1 MKVSKSH
8 PRSESLRQ
16 RHLIVEGMKKGIVA
30 DCGLISQGRGE
41 AFDYLIGERTVD
53 MALSAEM
60 AAVALLLSADNPVIS
75 VNGNTAALVPKE
87 LVKLS
92 NAVNAKLEVNLFYR
106 STEREKAIEKVLN
119 KSGAKVVY
127 GVGKKADKRVPKLDS
142 PRAKVDS
149 DGIWS
154 SDVVL
159 VPLEDGD
166 RVEALISMKKKVI
179 AIDLN
184 PLSRTAQK
192 ADVSII
198 DNVVRAIPNMIEIT
212 GKMRKLPKEEL
223 IAFYKSFDNKKNLKK
238 MTEIIRSGF
247 C

>member
-1 MKVSKSH
+1 MKFSVSH
-8 PRSESLRQ
+8 PRHESLRQ
-16 RHLIVEGMKKGIVA
+16 RHLIVGGVKKGIVA
-30 DCGLISQGRGE
+30 DGGLISQGRGE
-41 AFDYLIGERTVD
+41 AFDYLLGEKTAD

-60 AAVALLLSADNPVIS
+60 AAVAMLLSAENPVIS

-92 NAVNAKLEVNLFYR
+92 EAVNAKLEVNLFYR
-106 STEREKAIEKVLN
+106 SSKREKAIEKVLRKN
-119 KSGAKVVY
+119 GAKAVY
-127 GVGKKADKRVPKLDS
+127 GVGKKADKRVPSLDS

-149 DGIWS
+149 KGIWS

-166 RVEALISMKKKVI
+166 RVEALISMKKMVI

-198 DNVVRAIPNMIEIT
+198 DNVVRALPNMIEIA
-212 GKMRKLPKEEL
+212 GKMLKLPKKKL
-223 IAFYKSFDNKKNLKK
+223 KAVYKSFDNRINLKEMEK
-238 MTEIIRSGF
+238 KVRMGV
-247 C
+247 

>member
-16 RHLIVEGMKKGIVA
+16 RHLIVEGMEKGIVA
-30 DCGLISQGRGE
+30 DGGLISQGRGE
-41 AFDYLIGERTVD
+41 AFDYLIGERTID
-53 MALSAEM
+53 MALSAEL

-92 NAVNAKLEVNLFYR
+92 EAVNAKLEVNLFYR
-106 STEREKAIEKVLN
+106 SQEREKAIEKVLR
-119 KSGAKVVY
+119 KSGAKIVY

-149 DGIWS
+149 EGIWS

-166 RVEALISMKKKVI
+166 RVEALVAMKKRVI

-198 DNVVRAIPNMIEIT
+198 DNVVRALPNMIEIA
-212 GKMRKLPKEEL
+212 GKMRKLHKEEL
-223 IAFYKSFDNKKNLKK
+223 KAVYKSFDNRKNLGY
-238 MTEIIRSGF
+238 MTNAVRRGF
-247 C
+247 